1 MGMDQ
6 PRMEMNQYRE
16 EQDYDRVDMNQ
27 CRADMNQLQANM
39 DQLQVNVERSRGAMN
54 QFQVNMERP
63 RGDMDQLLVN
73 SGQPG
78 GDMDQLQMNIG
89 QFQVAKIAPRVDKI
103 RLRVKKNLR
112 RADGDRLPQI
122 ALKAGSS
129 PGGFSLERLHLEQ
142 GQRQINSSTAIG
154 PKAIE
159 LEAIDL
165 EAIGLG
171 TIDPEII
178 SLEAELPEVLFDGMR
193 AFIAANPGWDQY
205 SLITSALACFLF
217 QNGCSDKCVTQHY
230 LDSLFS
236 RN

>member
-39 DQLQVNVERSRGAMN
+39 DQLQVNVERSR
-54 QFQVNMERP
+54 
-63 RGDMDQLLVN
+63 
-73 SGQPG
+73 

-159 LEAIDL
+159 LEAIEL

>member
-1 MGMDQ
+1 
-6 PRMEMNQYRE
+6 MEMNQYRE

-39 DQLQVNVERSRGAMN
+39 DQLQVNVERSR
-54 QFQVNMERP
+54 
-63 RGDMDQLLVN
+63 
-73 SGQPG
+73 

-129 PGGFSLERLHLEQ
+129 PCGFSLERLHLEQ

>member
-1 MGMDQ
+1 
-6 PRMEMNQYRE
+6 
-16 EQDYDRVDMNQ
+16 
-27 CRADMNQLQANM
+27 
-39 DQLQVNVERSRGAMN
+39 
-54 QFQVNMERP
+54 
-63 RGDMDQLLVN
+63 
-73 SGQPG
+73 
-78 GDMDQLQMNIG
+78 MNIG
-89 QFQVAKIAPRVDKI
+89 QFQVAKIAPRGDKI

-129 PGGFSLERLHLEQ
+129 PCGFSLERLHLEQ
-142 GQRQINSSTAIG
+142 GQRQINNSTAIG

>member
-6 PRMEMNQYRE
+6 PLMEMNQYRE

-39 DQLQVNVERSRGAMN
+39 DQLQVNVERSR
-54 QFQVNMERP
+54 
-63 RGDMDQLLVN
+63 
-73 SGQPG
+73 

-129 PGGFSLERLHLEQ
+129 PCGFSLERLHLEQ